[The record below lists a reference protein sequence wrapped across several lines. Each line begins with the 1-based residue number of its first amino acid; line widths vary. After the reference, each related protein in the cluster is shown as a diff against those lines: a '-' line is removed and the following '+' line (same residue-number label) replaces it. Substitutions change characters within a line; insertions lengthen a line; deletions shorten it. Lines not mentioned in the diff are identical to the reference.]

1 MRAQFKAGTT
11 TAATAAATVVAA
23 AGNRTTANSR
33 GSPKN
38 SLGDRLEQVEEDS
51 TKAVDGDSA
60 FAELW
65 AADQLDMGL
74 LANIFGAHNSNN
86 TIETIPGDTA
96 AEATTVATSSIE
108 GVETDDHNVYGIG
121 AITTEAL
128 RSLDAFEQQGAVH
141 TEDRE
146 LGQLDSAEI
155 SAALEQLCWGSL
167 DIPSGI
173 STEAGATPCGGTE
186 TDVEAETEPAGN
198 PMELEE
204 LSFFSLFLADMK
216 PFEAFLESLSLH
228 QLRQCAATVNSVL
241 VRREGD
247 IDSRRPVNAAAT
259 TMAAGPMQASGSAT
273 GLVQSSEVATGP
285 AFSLLREWLPAST
298 ADSVIAALQTAQ
310 LDAGGSAPAS
320 AGVTRAG
327 SSNASVPGSS
337 GGAETDEQANE
348 PRVETGADGTPWLS
362 FVYAQKGKT
371 RRHRIR
377 IDMERA
383 TLTAIPSS
391 FRTNNCV
398 YPRANCTRQAYGG
411 NRWGYETECNAL
423 GWRLAFLNQELL
435 ASRRGLLQAA
445 VNSYRAAVAGRKSRR
460 IARLEKATPAKR
472 PATAKAAGST
482 AEKRARTALPSP
494 VTAQGAKSLAV
505 PLSAGG
511 RMRISV
517 EVGALEAAEV
527 DEAFRREHAVFP
539 RALSAEQSR
548 YGTQLGRWAF
558 EVVCNE
564 LAWRLAWLNCSRL
577 RGRRLL
583 IQLCLD
589 AYRERFSAPP
599 WPLLECYRTLM
610 AGDVEPEFF
619 DYWRPRSKRR
629 QRTPPATEP
638 HTPSSA
644 LSASTLPTTVSIL
657 PTSALSDVAPVAHAC
672 KPTARPEVSSSARS
686 APASVPQTP
695 VNKPRPTSTLVAGG
709 VPVSLRP
716 NTPAPTRPIT
726 AEKPVGAGPA
736 NARNIRPHPPSAV
749 ASDGRPRLPV
759 QRPKNVVQSNRPLRP
774 PTNPSTPAQQRTDAP
789 PLSAPSRPSSAPV
802 SRPQLPNRAL
812 RPPAPVHSRPAT
824 PTAVRP
830 VTTPAPVSPQ
840 PRNEDRAAKAQVAAD
855 MLADVLRGLAGS
867 DPSLAGLLA
876 AQSGTTSGA
885 GHRKPPLSSE
895 ENTTQDDGVLLDAKV
910 AELEKLITELQ
921 RN

>member
-11 TAATAAATVVAA
+11 TAAA
-23 AGNRTTANSR
+23 AGSRTTAGSR
-33 GSPKN
+33 GSSEN
-38 SLGDRLEQVEEDS
+38 SLGDRSEQVEEDS
-51 TKAVDGDSA
+51 TKVVDGDSA

-74 LANIFGAHNSNN
+74 LANLFGTHNSSN
-86 TIETIPGDTA
+86 TIETMQGDVAT
-96 AEATTVATSSIE
+96 EATTVATPSVE
-108 GVETDDHNVYGIG
+108 GVEAEEHNVYGIG

-141 TEDRE
+141 TEGKE

-173 STEAGATPCGGTE
+173 STEAEATPCGGTE
-186 TDVEAETEPAGN
+186 TDVEAETEPVGN

-204 LSFFSLFLADMK
+204 LSLFSLFLADMK

-247 IDSRRPVNAAAT
+247 IDPRRPSNAAAAT
-259 TMAAGPMQASGSAT
+259 VATGPVQTSGSAT
-273 GLVQSSEVATGP
+273 GLVESSEVATGP

-298 ADSVIAALQTAQ
+298 ADSVIAALQTAH

-320 AGVTRAG
+320 AGASRAS
-327 SSNASVPGSS
+327 SSNVLVPGSS
-337 GGAETDEQANE
+337 GGAETEEQANE
-348 PRVETGADGTPWLS
+348 PRVETGSDGTPWLS

-371 RRHRIR
+371 RRHQIR

-383 TLTAIPSS
+383 TLGAIPSS

-527 DEAFRREHAVFP
+527 DETFRREHAVFP

-548 YGTQLGRWAF
+548 YGAQLGRWAF

-619 DYWRPRSKRR
+619 DYWSPRNKRR
-629 QRTPPATEP
+629 QRAPPATEP
-638 HTPSSA
+638 HKLGSA
-644 LSASTLPTTVSIL
+644 LPVSTLATTVSTLPTST
-657 PTSALSDVAPVAHAC
+657 LSDEASVARAHKPAAC
-672 KPTARPEVSSSARS
+672 PEASSSAQS
-686 APASVPQTP
+686 APASVPQTLA
-695 VNKPRPTSTLVAGG
+695 NKSRPTSARATGG
-709 VPVSLRP
+709 MPASLRP
-716 NTPAPTRPIT
+716 RTPITTRPI
-726 AEKPVGAGPA
+726 AIEKSVSTGVA
-736 NARNIRPHPPSAV
+736 NVRNVRPHPPPTV
-749 ASDGRPRLPV
+749 ASDGRPRPPV
-759 QRPKNVVQSNRPLRP
+759 QRPKNIAQTNRPLRP
-774 PTNPSTPAQQRTDAP
+774 PANPSTFAQQRTGTL
-789 PLSAPSRPSSAPV
+789 PLSAPSRPSSASAP
-802 SRPQLPNRAL
+802 RPQLLKRAL
-812 RPPAPVHSRPAT
+812 RPPAPAQSRPTT

-830 VTTPAPVSPQ
+830 AITPAPASPQ
-840 PRNEDRAAKAQVAAD
+840 PRSEDRAAKAQVAAD
-855 MLADVLRGLAGS
+855 MLADVLHRLAGT

-876 AQSGTTSGA
+876 AQSGATSGA
-885 GHRKPPLSSE
+885 GPRKPPLRLE
-895 ENTTQDDGVLLDAKV
+895 DNVTQDDGVLLDAKV